1 MVSRVSCPRVVCC
14 AARLEGIDSFTT
26 DLFHPMILE
35 GFFRLLNLGK
45 TEAAAR
51 EQSRRRQEATK
62 RGSST
67 TSDKPTIPQQG
78 QRRVR
83 RTLLPGGPMQRNES
97 RSLVRGRPRRP
108 RTGLSDQLVGIMGF
122 WSVLIPIGIKSLVR
136 VIVPRAQDVAWQSCT
151 PTACIRMA

>member
-1 MVSRVSCPRVVCC
+1 MVSRVACSRVVCC

-26 DLFHPMILE
+26 EFFHPMIIE
-35 GFFRLLNLGK
+35 GLLLNLGK
-45 TEAAAR
+45 TEAAAW
-51 EQSRRRQEATK
+51 EQSRRRQEAAK
-62 RGSST
+62 RGSSM
-67 TSDKPTIPQQG
+67 TSDKPTILQQG

-108 RTGLSDQLVGIMGF
+108 RTGFLDQLVGIMGF
-122 WSVLIPIGIKSLVR
+122 WSVLIPVGIKSLVR
-136 VIVPRAQDVAWQSCT
+136 PVVPRAEDVAWQSCT